1 MTGSSFTIGHMSHI
15 ATEIPVSAHHRHQV
29 TAVQAF
35 ASPVT
40 RLASDPP
47 QHHTHVQ
54 QVAWG
59 LLADHSGGSG
69 C

>member
-1 MTGSSFTIGHMSHI
+1 MNQIKGRNPMS
-15 ATEIPVSAHHRHQV
+15 AYHRHHG
-29 TAVQAF
+29 TADQELG
-35 ASPVT
+35 SPVT

-54 QVAWG
+54 QVAG
-59 LLADHSGGSG
+59 CKHVDIREASG